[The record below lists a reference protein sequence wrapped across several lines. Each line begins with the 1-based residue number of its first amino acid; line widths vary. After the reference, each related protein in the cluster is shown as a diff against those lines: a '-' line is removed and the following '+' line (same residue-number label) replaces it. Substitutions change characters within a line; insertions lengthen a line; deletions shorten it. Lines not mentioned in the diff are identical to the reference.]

1 MNNKRAGLLALI
13 VLGVATLLMVF
24 FVLPRISSDDK
35 PIGDA
40 INDAGNAVKNSVEM
54 GGEKAGDLLTD
65 AAKDTETVADKVGRL
80 AESANQSIKDMTGR
94 FADGKVPSND
104 EFTAARKTVEDS
116 LKELENIDIPE
127 AIDENTSRLLT
138 TARSAAERTIAF
150 LRGLPADA
158 SAAADQVRRLPGVFT
173 GTDDGAPRPTP
184 AAPATPP
191 ASPASAPAPGD
202 AAQLPTFDVLRV
214 EPDGSAVIAGK
225 APAGTTLEIVNN
237 GQVIAKTPVESTGDF
252 AAVLDNPLAPGDHQ
266 IILRATGKDGKVAQS
281 AETATVSVPSQ
292 KNGELLAMVT
302 TPGKASRVMTMP
314 DAAPGALQAQA
325 TPPANGATEQ
335 PQAQTQA
342 AGSTQAGS
350 ATTPSAPMN
359 TSTPQPSPEAATI
372 RVVAVEFEGS
382 KIFVAGAA
390 PANAAVRVLVDD
402 KPIGDGKAEASGS
415 FVIEGN
421 VDLAVGDHVVTAE
434 ALDAAGKVTVRV
446 RVPFAR
452 PANDQATVSAQ
463 KAPAAAQPS
472 PAASAPQTQTQTQTQ
487 AQAQAQAQ
495 TETQSA
501 TSDRSVFESL
511 REEVSKAYSI
521 LSGLYSNGRTP
532 SLDEVAA
539 AKSAT
544 AIALRSLAEFRTAA
558 TADVDFTAF
567 VGGISAKARDLLSVI
582 DNLPSDVAV
591 IGNRIAGLS
600 GRFAELNATMPG
612 AVEAAPVQAQV
623 QTQAAASAET
633 GPKTFEQAPLSHSEG
648 AVIIRRG
655 DTLWQISRR
664 VYGQGVRYTTIYL
677 ANQDQIKN
685 PDLIEP
691 GQIFGVPDSALPNAE
706 EIHRKR
712 LMTR

>member
-54 GGEKAGDLLTD
+54 GGEKAGDLLSD

-80 AESANQSIKDMTGR
+80 AESANKSIKDMTGR
-94 FADGKVPSND
+94 FADSKVPSNE
-104 EFTAARKTVEDS
+104 EFTAARKKVEDS
-116 LKELENIDIPE
+116 LKELETIDIPE

-184 AAPATPP
+184 AAPA
-191 ASPASAPAPGD
+191 SPASAPAPGD

-225 APAGTTLEIVNN
+225 AAAGATLEIINN
-237 GQVIAKTPVESTGDF
+237 GQVIAKTPVESSGDF
-252 AAVLDNPLAPGDHQ
+252 AAVLDNPLPPGDHQ
-266 IILRATGKDGKVAQS
+266 IVLRATGKDGKVVQS

-314 DAAPGALQAQA
+314 DAAPGAPQAQA
-325 TPPANGATEQ
+325 TPPASDATAQ
-335 PQAQTQA
+335 SQTQTQA

-350 ATTPSAPMN
+350 VTTPSAPTN
-359 TSTPQPSPEAATI
+359 NSTPQPSSEAATI

-421 VDLAVGDHVVTAE
+421 VDLAVGDHIVTAE
-434 ALDAAGKVTVRV
+434 ALDAGGKVTVRV

-472 PAASAPQTQTQTQTQ
+472 PAASAPQTQ
-487 AQAQAQAQ
+487 AQS
-495 TETQSA
+495 ETQSA
-501 TSDRSVFESL
+501 NSDRSVFENL

-521 LSGLYSNGRTP
+521 FSGLYKDGRTP

-558 TADVDFTAF
+558 TADADFTAF
-567 VGGISAKARDLLSVI
+567 VGGISAKARALLSVI
-582 DNLPSDVAV
+582 DNLPNDVAV

-623 QTQAAASAET
+623 QTQAPASVDT

-706 EIHRKR
+706 ELHRKR
-712 LMTR
+712 MMAR

>member
-54 GGEKAGDLLTD
+54 GGEKAGDLLSD

-80 AESANQSIKDMTGR
+80 AESANKSIKDMTGR
-94 FADGKVPSND
+94 FADSKVPSNE
-104 EFTAARKTVEDS
+104 EFTAARKKVEDS
-116 LKELENIDIPE
+116 LKELETIDIPE

-173 GTDDGAPRPTP
+173 GTDDGTPRPTP
-184 AAPATPP
+184 AAP

-225 APAGTTLEIVNN
+225 AAAGTTLEIINN
-237 GQVIAKTPVESTGDF
+237 GQVIAKTPVESSGDF
-252 AAVLDNPLAPGDHQ
+252 AAVLDNPLPPGDHQ
-266 IILRATGKDGKVAQS
+266 IILRATGKDGKVVQS
-281 AETATVSVPSQ
+281 AETATVSVPVQ
-292 KNGELLAMVT
+292 KNGELMAMVT

-325 TPPANGATEQ
+325 TPPANDAMAQSQT
-335 PQAQTQA
+335 QTQA

-350 ATTPSAPMN
+350 STTPSAPTN
-359 TSTPQPSPEAATI
+359 NSTPQPSSEAATI

-421 VDLAVGDHVVTAE
+421 VDLAVGDHIVTAE

-463 KAPAAAQPS
+463 KAPAATQPS
-472 PAASAPQTQTQTQTQ
+472 PAASAPQTQ
-487 AQAQAQAQ
+487 AQ
-495 TETQSA
+495 TETQIS
-501 TSDRSVFESL
+501 TSDRSVFENL

-521 LSGLYSNGRTP
+521 LSGLYTDGRTP

-558 TADVDFTAF
+558 TADADFTAF
-567 VGGISAKARDLLSVI
+567 VGGISAKARALLSVI
-582 DNLPSDVAV
+582 DNLPNDVAV

-623 QTQAAASAET
+623 QTPAPAPVET

-706 EIHRKR
+706 ELHRKR
-712 LMTR
+712 MMAR